1 MRPTMLVLVISL
13 ACFSCAAPSISH
25 VQERPLLQEFPRES
39 VIIPS
44 DSLRVS
50 GVVSTPQCDILL
62 SEASRGHVLRVRPN
76 GVLDGLGAPDDVY
89 RGAQLAEYTDD
100 TSLMWSR
107 SGSTV
112 GLIDHE
118 SLEVRKLTIPSS
130 DWGLPIIG
138 SVEGVLESWIAI
150 AYLADGPPVPQPEP
164 WPTRASLVRL
174 VGPRG
179 ASVATLGTLERQ
191 PGRYLSWLLA
201 RSVLGSHGRRI
212 SALFLSQGRVTT
224 FALSEEGLETDR
236 SEYSLPIYIASP
248 HPREELWT
256 PEWIQIGGD
265 VAHLIEVSQV
275 IAADFKSDG
284 GAVAI
289 RPYMAEWRRVRNPF
303 GPTQGVWE
311 ITDKGLEVYSAD
323 GALEQAFALPS
334 PTIGRVAVDRHDRL
348 YLFDQDG
355 SVFVSSVLMGSGDRV
370 CPTLPSFIE
379 IEVPSQ

>member
-1 MRPTMLVLVISL
+1 MRPTMLVLMISL
-13 ACFSCAAPSISH
+13 ACFSCIAPSISH
-25 VQERPLLQEFPRES
+25 VRERPLLQELPIES
-39 VIIPS
+39 VITPW

-62 SEASRGHVLRVRPN
+62 SEVSRGLILRVRQS
-76 GVLDGLGAPDDVY
+76 GLLEGFGTSNDVY
-89 RGAQLAEYTDD
+89 RGAQLEEHTDD

-112 GLIDHE
+112 GLIDHA
-118 SLEVRKLTIPSS
+118 SLMVQSLTIPPS

-138 SVEGVLESWIAI
+138 SIAGVLDSWIAV
-150 AYLADGPPVPQPEP
+150 AYLGDGPPVPQPEP
-164 WPTRASLVRL
+164 WPTHASLVR
-174 VGPRG
+174 VIGPRG
-179 ASVATLGTLERQ
+179 ASVATLGALERQ

-201 RSVLGSHGRRI
+201 RSVLGSHGKRI

-224 FALSEEGLETDR
+224 FVLSDEGLETDR

-248 HPREELWT
+248 PPREELWT

-303 GPTQGVWE
+303 GPTQGIWE
-311 ITDKGLEVYSAD
+311 ITDKGLEAYSAD
-323 GALEQAFALPS
+323 GALEHAFALPS
-334 PTIGRVAVDRHDRL
+334 PTIGRIAVDRHDRL
-348 YLFDQDG
+348 YLFDRDG
-355 SVFVSSVLMGSGDRV
+355 TVFVSSVLVKGDRV
-370 CPTLPSFIE
+370 CPTLPSLIE